1 MRPAKA
7 LAPPALSFL
16 WRSIGLGVLATA
28 ILDLW
33 NLARALAFDV
43 AFPRYDLIGRWLLHM
58 LDGRFVHDSIRAA
71 DPRTGELFAGWG
83 GHYAIGVVFAMM
95 LLGVW
100 GLKWLHRPRIIPAM
114 LVGLATVAIP
124 YLLMQPG
131 MGSGVAGRL
140 SADPDAARM
149 KVVVSH
155 VVFGAG
161 LYLAGW
167 LMAAGSH
174 LRSSDHRA
182 RRRRDR

>member
-1 MRPAKA
+1 MARG
-7 LAPPALSFL
+7 LSFL
-16 WRSIGLGVLATA
+16 WRSTVLGALATA
-28 ILDLW
+28 TLDVW
-33 NLARALAFDV
+33 NLVRALAFDV
-43 AFPRYDLIGRWLLHM
+43 ALPRYDLTGRWLLYM

-71 DPRTGELFAGWG
+71 EPRTGELFAGWI

-100 GLKWLHRPRIIPAM
+100 GLQWLHRPRLIPAM
-114 LVGLATVAIP
+114 LVGLVTLAIP
-124 YLLMQPG
+124 YFLMQPG

-140 SADPDAARM
+140 TADPEAARM

-167 LMAAGSH
+167 LMAAGAH
-174 LRSSDHRA
+174 LRSSDRTA
-182 RRRRDR
+182 RRQRGR

>member
-1 MRPAKA
+1 MTGKKRMSA
-7 LAPPALSFL
+7 LGLGFL
-16 WRSIGLGVLATA
+16 WRSIILGVLATA
-28 ILDLW
+28 FLDLW
-33 NLARALAFDV
+33 NLARALAFDG
-43 AFPRYDLIGRWLLHM
+43 ALPRYDLIGRWLLYM

-71 DPRTGELFAGWG
+71 EPRTGELLAGWG

-100 GLKWLHRPRIIPAM
+100 GLRWLDRPRLIPAM
-114 LVGLATVAIP
+114 LVGLVTVAIP
-124 YLLMQPG
+124 YFLMQPG

-140 SADPDAARM
+140 TADPDAARM

-167 LMAAGSH
+167 LMAAVA
-174 LRSSDHRA
+174 RMRQSDRA
-182 RRRRDR
+182 AR